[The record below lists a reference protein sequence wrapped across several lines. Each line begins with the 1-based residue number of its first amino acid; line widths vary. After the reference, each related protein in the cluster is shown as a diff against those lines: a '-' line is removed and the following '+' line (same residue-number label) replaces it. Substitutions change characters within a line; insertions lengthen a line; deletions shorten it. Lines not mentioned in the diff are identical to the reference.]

1 MLSDWGAL
9 GLSDA
14 VDLPAV
20 PTLVEADLVAT
31 RGSEQQPNIGLGGRE
46 LAQHGMKGLQRR
58 PHAGDIRGRSEHG
71 RADPTK
77 N

>member
-9 GLSDA
+9 GLNDA

-31 RGSEQQPNIGLGGRE
+31 RGSEQQPNIGLGGRG
-46 LAQHGMKGLQRR
+46 LAQQGMKGL
-58 PHAGDIRGRSEHG
+58 
-71 RADPTK
+71 
-77 N
+77 